1 MQQKLKHAVLNEYTL
16 FFTHYL
22 ILTVKLE
29 RLLHVKTVVSIMPL
43 PSLIAKKGKNYALT
57 KKFGRFGLMLLML
70 EHYEKVQSKSL
81 TSSQFNS

>member
-43 PSLIAKKGKNYALT
+43 PSLIAKK
-57 KKFGRFGLMLLML
+57 R
-70 EHYEKVQSKSL
+70 EKLCINEEVW
-81 TSSQFNS
+81 